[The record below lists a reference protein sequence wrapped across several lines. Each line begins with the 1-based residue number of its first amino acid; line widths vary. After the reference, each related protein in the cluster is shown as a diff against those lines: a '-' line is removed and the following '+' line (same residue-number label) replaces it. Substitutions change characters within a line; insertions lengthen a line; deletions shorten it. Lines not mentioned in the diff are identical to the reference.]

1 LFDLAFILHESDIVS
16 FLKEGLIMKDLNHCN
31 VLKLRGI
38 CFGDDSTPII
48 LLPFMERGDLL
59 SFIREMENI
68 LTVEDLSNFALGI
81 ASGN

>member
-1 LFDLAFILHESDIVS
+1 
-16 FLKEGLIMKDLNHCN
+16 MKDFNHCN

-38 CFGDDSTPII
+38 CFGDNSTPII

-68 LTVEDLSNFALGI
+68 PIVEDL
-81 ASGN
+81 